1 MTSSAADDALAEGA
15 LADGEPGGQRFR
27 GRVAVVTGA
36 AAGIGAATAA
46 RLASEGAHVIVADIN
61 DDGADRVV
69 ARIAAAGGSAS
80 RWHLDAGNGADWD
93 ALAAHIGQTWG
104 RLGLLHSNAG
114 RAIVVKPAHEFTEQE
129 WQAQLAVSLTA
140 AWHGVRALIELL
152 RRDRG
157 SIVLTSSVH
166 ALVGLPGHPAYAAV
180 KGALCALGRQL
191 AVEYGPEVRVNTVLP
206 GPVLTAAWDG
216 ISADAQRASSDA
228 TVVKRLGD
236 PAEVA
241 AAVAFLASG
250 EASFITGASL
260 VVDGGW
266 SVVRDSA

>member
-1 MTSSAADDALAEGA
+1 MVKSVAGR
-15 LADGEPGGQRFR
+15 EPRESRFG

-36 AAGIGAATAA
+36 ASGIGAATAV
-46 RLASEGAHVIVADIN
+46 RLAREGAHVIVADI
-61 DDGADRVV
+61 DDAGGGKVV
-69 ARIAAAGGSAS
+69 ARIDAAGDSGSF
-80 RWHLDAGNGADWD
+80 WHLDATRGADWD
-93 ALAAHIGQTWG
+93 ALADHVGRAWG
-104 RLGLLHSNAG
+104 RLDVLHSNAG
-114 RAIVVKPAHEFTEQE
+114 RAIAVKPAHEFTEQE

-140 AWHGVRALIELL
+140 AWHGVRALIGLL
-152 RRDRG
+152 QRAG
-157 SIVLTSSVH
+157 GCIVLTSSVH
-166 ALVGLPGHPAYAAV
+166 ALAGLPGHPAYAAA

-216 ISADAQRASSDA
+216 IPDEAREASIRA
-228 TVVKRLGD
+228 TVAKRLGD

-241 AAVAFLASG
+241 AAVAFLASSD
-250 EASFITGASL
+250 ASFITGASL

>member
-1 MTSSAADDALAEGA
+1 VVKSVAGR
-15 LADGEPGGQRFR
+15 EPRESRFG

-36 AAGIGAATAA
+36 ASGIGAATAV
-46 RLASEGAHVIVADIN
+46 RLAREGAHVIVADI
-61 DDGADRVV
+61 DDAGGGKVV
-69 ARIAAAGGSAS
+69 ARIDAAGDSGSF
-80 RWHLDAGNGADWD
+80 WHLDATRGADWD
-93 ALAAHIGQTWG
+93 ALADHVGRAWG
-104 RLGLLHSNAG
+104 RLDVLHSNAG
-114 RAIVVKPAHEFTEQE
+114 RAIAVKPAHEFTEQE

-140 AWHGVRALIELL
+140 AWHGVRALIGLL
-152 RRDRG
+152 QRAG
-157 SIVLTSSVH
+157 GCIVLTSSVH
-166 ALVGLPGHPAYAAV
+166 ALAGLPGHPAYAAA

-216 ISADAQRASSDA
+216 IPDEAREASIRA
-228 TVVKRLGD
+228 TVAKRLGD

-241 AAVAFLASG
+241 AAVAFLASSD
-250 EASFITGASL
+250 ASFITGASL